1 LLANPAKILVVEKVW
16 GRLLAALFLFA
27 GQRRRPIY
35 NQKQLLEFLC
45 RVSHMALVQ
54 QMAWK
59 SGRSD

>member
-1 LLANPAKILVVEKVW
+1 LLADPAKILVVEKVW

-27 GQRRRPIY
+27 AQFY